1 MWGHFESF
9 NGTPEPWHGYWG
21 HMGPGSM
28 GLGWYGTGWLGIVF
42 MVAWWG
48 AVLVAVIALV
58 KWIFF
63 HNGNRMPAIPKGESA
78 LEILKKRYARGEID
92 KEQYL
97 AMKHDLE
104 T

>member
-1 MWGHFESF
+1 MWGNFGSF
-9 NGTPEPWHGYWG
+9 NDTPGPWHGYWG

-28 GLGWYGTGWLGIVF
+28 GWGWYGSGWLGIVL
-42 MVAWWG
+42 MIAWWG

-58 KWIFF
+58 KWIFS
-63 HNGNRMPAIPKGESA
+63 HGGNRMTAIPKGENA
-78 LEILKKRYARGEID
+78 LEILMKRYARGEID

>member
-1 MWGHFESF
+1 MV
-9 NGTPEPWHGYWG
+9 
-21 HMGPGSM
+21 
-28 GLGWYGTGWLGIVF
+28 L
-42 MVAWWG
+42 MVAWWV
-48 AVLVAVIALV
+48 AVLAAVIALV

-63 HNGNRMPAIPKGESA
+63 HGGSRVDALPGCENA

-92 KEQYL
+92 KDQYL

>member
-42 MVAWWG
+42 MVAWWV
-48 AVLVAVIALV
+48 AVLIAVIALV

-63 HNGNRMPAIPKGESA
+63 HGENRTTAASGVENA

-92 KEQYL
+92 KAQYL